1 MTTFNKIP
9 RSQATFLQFDADR
22 YFTPQEFYLI
32 CTCLAL
38 QADPCESKPLIALQW
53 MLAYWRADADDGTRH
68 DRAEMFFYGR
78 DGFGGEDWD
87 TTLGELVNQMTDGFD
102 SDDELEE
109 PMISAENVN
118 TLIKWAFDRFINW
131 APEPI
136 KPKLPHPL
144 ALISMRE
151 TARIAIT
158 LSQFVDHF
166 EEYETQALVGFLV
179 EYSLSH
185 PGLWGALAGGEASID
200 VQYGV
205 GPTPD
210 TRTLNI
216 NHGQWLVHYTEDA
229 DIAVEGPNEFS
240 TKE

>member
-1 MTTFNKIP
+1 MIPP

-22 YFTPQEFYLI
+22 YFTPQEFYQI
-32 CTCLAL
+32 CLCLAL
-38 QADPCESKPLIALQW
+38 QADPCGSKPLIALKW
-53 MLAYWRADADDGTRH
+53 MLAYWIADCQDLSRR
-68 DRAEMFFYGR
+68 DRAEIFFYGQ
-78 DGFGGEDWD
+78 DGFNDGDWN
-87 TTLGELVNQMTDGFD
+87 TTLAELINQITDRFD

-118 TLIKWAFDRFINW
+118 TLIKWAFDKFINW

-151 TARIAIT
+151 TARIATT

-179 EYSLSH
+179 EHSLSH
-185 PGLWGALAGGEASID
+185 PELWGALAGGSTNIE
-200 VQYGV
+200 VLYGV

-216 NHGQWLVHYTEDA
+216 NHVQWLIHYTDA
-229 DIAVEGPNEFS
+229 SDIAIEGPNEFS